1 MSDTTEKAKTPA
13 GADPLDFEDEAN
25 IRRFVRPN
33 RWVSLDIAGIP
44 VRARAR
50 ERDFGFF
57 CRSRRFRRSRRVA
70 STRDVAA
77 GEGIVSRANSEFQ
90 TGRQPAVSVVGL
102 TVYSYGGNTSDA
114 RDERRSKIV
123 STTRRGGGLT
133 EVSRDRSILILEHRC
148 CASTGSPPRSRPPP
162 SGAS

>member
-13 GADPLDFEDEAN
+13 GADPLDFKDESN

-57 CRSRRFRRSRRVA
+57 VDRVA

-77 GEGIVSRANSEFQ
+77 GEGIVSRANSDPKRA
-90 TGRQPAVSVVGL
+90 GNPRCRSLVSL
-102 TVYSYGGNTSDA
+102 FTHTERTQA
-114 RDERRSKIV
+114 TRETRRSKIV
-123 STTRRGGGLT
+123 STTSGGLT

>member
-13 GADPLDFEDEAN
+13 GADPLDFKDEAN
-25 IRRFVRPN
+25 IRRFVRPI
-33 RWVSLDIAGIP
+33 VGSP
-44 VRARAR
+44 STSRASRCVRAR
-50 ERDFGFF
+50 EREILDFFVDRGAFVV
-57 CRSRRFRRSRRVA
+57 RVA
-70 STRDVAA
+70 SRRRETSPRGRGSFPAR
-77 GEGIVSRANSEFQ
+77 IPNSKR
-90 TGRQPAVSVVGL
+90 GRQPAVSVVGL

>member
-13 GADPLDFEDEAN
+13 GADPLDFKDEAN

-57 CRSRRFRRSRRVA
+57 VDRVCVVRASRRRETSPRGRESFPARIPNPKRAGDPRCRSLASLFTHMEGAQATRETRDARKSSRRRVEMV
-70 STRDVAA
+70 D
-77 GEGIVSRANSEFQ
+77 
-90 TGRQPAVSVVGL
+90 
-102 TVYSYGGNTSDA
+102 
-114 RDERRSKIV
+114 
-123 STTRRGGGLT
+123 
-133 EVSRDRSILILEHRC
+133 
-148 CASTGSPPRSRPPP
+148 
-162 SGAS
+162 